1 MTTILT
7 QSGRSINLL
16 QPDPALIS
24 IEDIAHGLSH
34 LCRFTGHT
42 RVFYSVAEHSLE
54 VSYAVPAKY
63 ALEALLHDAT
73 EAYLGDVSSPLK
85 ALLPEY
91 RLLEH
96 GMDQAIRKRFGLPAM
111 QSPYVKHADLC
122 MLATER
128 RDLMPRHADA
138 WPMLAGI
145 EARPL
150 NLEPRSAG
158 YARRLFLAA
167 FDNLTQLADGQ
178 GAF

>member
-16 QPDPALIS
+16 QPDPALIC

-42 RVFYSVAEHSLE
+42 RSFYSVAQHSLH

-63 ALEALLHDAT
+63 AFEALLHDAT

-96 GMDQAIRKRFGLPAM
+96 SMDRAIRKRFGLPAM
-111 QSPYVKHADLC
+111 QSLHVKHADLR

-128 RDLMPRHADA
+128 RDLMPHHADA
-138 WPMLAGI
+138 WPILAGI
-145 EARPL
+145 EAQPL
-150 NLEPRSAG
+150 SLVPKDPG
-158 YARRLFLAA
+158 HARELFLSE
-167 FDNLTQLADGQ
+167 FENLTRKAQR